1 MAYFVLICYSHSIS
15 SPSLTLPIQIPPC
28 LAEVTT
34 TAHRDTGRGKSAAQ
48 HQQEAAQRTGGR
60 DPTWNRSRWSRCSA
74 EGTAS
79 SATALATADRRSRP
93 YSRRVDRTRWSWARR
108 APADDRDLSRPSQI
122 FSPPTAQSSETS
134 PLSVI
139 SELEPLRT
147 GNIHVRSSAE
157 QSQRK
162 CLATFII
169 KRGLTD
175 VVIITTI
182 IIQLV

>member
-1 MAYFVLICYSHSIS
+1 MAYFVLICYNHSIS

-34 TAHRDTGRGKSAAQ
+34 TAHRDTGRGKKSAA
-48 HQQEAAQRTGGR
+48 ERTGGR

-79 SATALATADRRSRP
+79 SATALPTADRRSRP

-139 SELEPLRT
+139 SELQPLRT
-147 GNIHVRSSAE
+147 GNIHVRTSA
-157 QSQRK
+157 
-162 CLATFII
+162 
-169 KRGLTD
+169 
-175 VVIITTI
+175 
-182 IIQLV
+182 